1 MTESKSY
8 TIEYDL
14 RYLESGLLD
23 LEGYILSQ
31 ELYWPVGASAPAGGP
46 PYPRLTLGN
55 LLQSQARLR
64 AHRLAPDQS
73 AGLARLEKRME
84 ETRTRW
90 LSAWRQKTQ
99 REFAVRLNLWRD
111 YLEDYRQNPSE
122 NVDRY
127 AYEVNR
133 RVILDL
139 LEPQAGSIPPA
150 ESEMLSGLDRLLR
163 GIFIP
168 GKFIWDAEIK
178 GGFPAEKYWYLYGRL
193 KTE

>member
-1 MTESKSY
+1 MSVAKAY

-23 LEGYILSQ
+23 LEGYLLSQ
-31 ELYWPVGASAPAGGP
+31 EMYWPVGASAPSGGP

-55 LLQSQARLR
+55 LLLSQARLHAR
-64 AHRLAPDQS
+64 WLAPVQS
-73 AGLARLEKRME
+73 AELERLDRRME

-90 LSAWRQKTQ
+90 LSAWRQKVQ
-99 REFAVRLNLWRD
+99 REFGMRLSLWRD
-111 YLEDYRQNPSE
+111 YLEDYRQNPSG

-133 RVILDL
+133 RIILDL

-150 ESEMLSGLDRLLR
+150 ETEMLAGLDRLLR
-163 GIFIP
+163 AAFQP
-168 GKFIWDAEIK
+168 GPFVWDAELEK
-178 GGFPAEKYWYLYGRL
+178 GFPEHPYWYLYGRP
-193 KTE
+193 KME